1 MRQNILSIIL
11 LVLVITAGVWWWRSF
26 RQAEPIA
33 VAVSVEPPSE
43 RLKQYRQLKNL
54 QVDTSI
60 FSDPLFQSL
69 ERFGAERFLIGSIP
83 HGRVNPFVPF

>member
-11 LVLVITAGVWWWRSF
+11 LALVIAAGVWWWRSF
-26 RQAEPIA
+26 RQAEP
-33 VAVSVEPPSE
+33 VVSVSVQPVSE

-69 ERFGAERFLIGSIP
+69 ERFGVEGFFIGSIP
-83 HGRVNPFVPF
+83 HGRANPFVPF

>member
-11 LVLVITAGVWWWRSF
+11 LVLVIAAGVWWWRSF
-26 RQAEPIA
+26 RQAEPA
-33 VAVSVEPPSE
+33 AVSVSVQPASE

-69 ERFGAERFLIGSIP
+69 ERFGVGGFFIGSIP
-83 HGRVNPFVPF
+83 HGRANPFVPF